1 MVVTAVGVAVLV
13 LVVHDVVT
21 TSVSLRPRGGPLTAR
36 LSVWVRSVPRRRR
49 NDSHEGGG
57 VRTGPRVLL
66 ATVSA
71 WVLLSWIGWSL
82 VFLGGPSAV
91 VDASTGTPAGVAARV
106 YFAGFSV
113 FTLGIGDFRPHGALW
128 QVATAVAAAQGFFV
142 LTFSVAYVLPVV
154 SAATE
159 RRAAARAIASL
170 GRTPAAMVVNAWNG
184 ERFGNLQPTFAH
196 LRPMLTAVQEKHHAY
211 PVLHDF
217 VSLEADASLPR
228 CLAVLSEALL
238 LWSAGVAP
246 DRRPDAILLRDLER
260 VVEGYLDMLAQTHIR
275 IAAEAPAPPSLQ
287 LLQEMGIPTVS
298 PAEFHRSAAS
308 FERRRRLL
316 LGLVEGEAR
325 RWSDVDRGTRC
336 KDPT

>member
-128 QVATAVAAAQGFFV
+128 QVATAVAAV
-142 LTFSVAYVLPVV
+142 
-154 SAATE
+154 
-159 RRAAARAIASL
+159 
-170 GRTPAAMVVNAWNG
+170 
-184 ERFGNLQPTFAH
+184 
-196 LRPMLTAVQEKHHAY
+196 
-211 PVLHDF
+211 
-217 VSLEADASLPR
+217 
-228 CLAVLSEALL
+228 
-238 LWSAGVAP
+238 
-246 DRRPDAILLRDLER
+246 
-260 VVEGYLDMLAQTHIR
+260 
-275 IAAEAPAPPSLQ
+275 
-287 LLQEMGIPTVS
+287 
-298 PAEFHRSAAS
+298 
-308 FERRRRLL
+308 
-316 LGLVEGEAR
+316 
-325 RWSDVDRGTRC
+325 
-336 KDPT
+336 